1 MVTAQRFAQG
11 MTFEQY
17 LAFIQTPENLKRE
30 ASPLGGGKRV
40 DRAPLLRQW
49 HADTRL
55 SDVQVGAIKWLVAQP
70 KGPAKV
76 LVIAEEWSS
85 DCRRDL
91 PVLQRIAEAG
101 SMELRIFPRD
111 GERFSA
117 APEPDPKESPNA
129 DLMKQF
135 LNRKD
140 GKTFQSIPIAAFYT
154 RDFEHLY
161 TYTEFPAIY
170 HKDRLLGAVRAARA
184 GETPE
189 QTKERGARDFLELQ
203 RSPFFRLWGDA
214 AVDEIVTALH
224 ERLIVGSL
232 A

>member
-17 LAFIQTPENLKRE
+17 LAFVATPENLKRE
-30 ASPLGGGKRV
+30 ASSLGGGKRE

-55 SDVQVGAIKWLVAQP
+55 SDAQVGALKWLATQP

-76 LVIAEEWSS
+76 LVISEEWSS
-85 DCRRDL
+85 DCRRDV
-91 PVLQRIAEAG
+91 PVCQRIAEAG
-101 SMELRIFPRD
+101 GMELRIFPRD

-117 APEPDPKESPNA
+117 APEPDPGESPNA
-129 DLMKQF
+129 DLMRQF

-170 HKDRLLGAVRAARA
+170 HKDRLLAAVRAPRA

-189 QTKERGARDFLELQ
+189 QTKERGARDFLALQ
-203 RSPFFRLWGDA
+203 RSPFFRVWADA
-214 AVDEIVTALH
+214 AVDEIVAALH

>member
-17 LAFIQTPENLKRE
+17 LAFIATPENLKRE
-30 ASPLGGGKRV
+30 ASALAARRRE

-49 HADTRL
+49 YADARL
-55 SDVQVGAIKWLVAQP
+55 SDAQVGAIKWLAAQP
-70 KGPAKV
+70 NGPSKV
-76 LVIAEEWSS
+76 LVISEEWSS
-85 DCRRDL
+85 DCRRDV
-91 PVLQRIAEAG
+91 PVFQRIAEAG
-101 SMELRIFPRD
+101 GMELRIFARD
-111 GERFSA
+111 GQRFSG
-117 APEPDPKESPNA
+117 APEPDPNESPNA
-129 DLMKQF
+129 DLMRQF

-140 GKTFQSIPIAAFYT
+140 GKTFQSIPVAAFYT
-154 RDFEHLY
+154 RDLEHLY
-161 TYTEFPAIY
+161 TYVEFPAIY
-170 HKDRLLGAVRAARA
+170 HKDRLLAAVRAGRA

-189 QTKERGARDFLELQ
+189 QTKERGARDFVELQ
-203 RSPFFRLWGDA
+203 RSPFFRVWADA